1 MPSTDSPDAFDPG
14 MTPHPQG
21 HHLSDQGLDLRTLF
35 HVLLERAWVILL
47 LAVAGLLLAAGYIKR
62 APVLYSSTATLEVQQ
77 EEQKIV
83 KMDRAMDREDLRSLD
98 VLQTIAQELKSRSL
112 FERVIDRNNLGADP
126 RFVGLM
132 KETPTRERLAVA
144 LSRMTDV
151 RLRRGTRLI
160 DITVVNQVPELTQVI
175 ADSIVKEYKGQ
186 SVEQHTS
193 TSEFAN
199 EFLMQEANRL
209 KEKLQKS
216 ENELQTY
223 RERTAAVSL
232 DDRQNTVVAKLK
244 ELSTRV
250 TEAKSARIRAES
262 DYAQVER
269 LGTNVQALMVLPVV
283 ANDAKVAEIQMTV
296 NKLDGELANLR
307 QRYKEKHPKYLQ
319 ALSQIQEWRSAFT
332 NAVLQ
337 VPQTVKS
344 MLESI
349 RASEQALSEA
359 LTKQEAAALD
369 LNKLSIQ
376 YNVLARDVESDRALY
391 EAVLNQMKQTS
402 VAKEAQPTKVKVV
415 QSAYRPERPFSPQK
429 TKILGLGI
437 LGGLF
442 CGVLLALG
450 LNALDHSF
458 KTVDQVEDVLGMPVL
473 GVVPVMREARHAKG
487 PILVSEDPK
496 SAGAEA
502 FRTLRVSLSM
512 LGKAEARKVFLF
524 TSAVPAE
531 GKTFSSLNYSA
542 SLAQQG
548 LRTLLIDADL
558 RKPSVQAY
566 FGTDGDHSGGVTDYL
581 TGQKKFGEIVQ
592 TSKIEHLAYVTAGT
606 TAPNPAELLAQG
618 GFPGLLDEALK
629 HFDRVVVDSAPIHA
643 VSDTLLLVKDMQTIC
658 IVARAAKTPRRSIQ
672 RAIYLI
678 QKAGG
683 PVAGI
688 VLNRLPRRSG
698 AGYGY
703 YYDSY
708 YDYSYYGKYSKKGVY
723 GAK

>member
-1 MPSTDSPDAFDPG
+1 
-14 MTPHPQG
+14 
-21 HHLSDQGLDLRTLF
+21 
-35 HVLLERAWVILL
+35 
-47 LAVAGLLLAAGYIKR
+47 
-62 APVLYSSTATLEVQQ
+62 
-77 EEQKIV
+77 
-83 KMDRAMDREDLRSLD
+83 
-98 VLQTIAQELKSRSL
+98 
-112 FERVIDRNNLGADP
+112 
-126 RFVGLM
+126 
-132 KETPTRERLAVA
+132 
-144 LSRMTDV
+144 MTDV

-160 DITVVNQVPELTQVI
+160 DITVVHPVPELTKLI
-175 ADSIVKEYKGQ
+175 ANSIVEEFKGQ

-193 TSEFAN
+193 TSEVAN

-216 ENELQTY
+216 ENELQAY

-262 DYAQVER
+262 DYAQVEK

-283 ANDAKVAEIQMTV
+283 ANDAKVVEIQMTV
-296 NKLDGELANLR
+296 NKQEGDLANLR

-337 VPQTVKS
+337 VPQSVKS
-344 MLESI
+344 ILESI

-402 VAKEAQPTKVKVV
+402 VAKQAQPTKVKVV
-415 QSAYRPERPFSPQK
+415 QSAYRPEKPFSPQK

-558 RKPSVQAY
+558 RKPAVQDY
-566 FGTDGDHSGGVTDYL
+566 FGSNGDHGGVTDYL
-581 TGQKKFGEIVQ
+581 IGQKKFGEIVQ
-592 TSKIEHLAYVTAGT
+592 TSKLEHLSYVTAGT

-618 GFPGLLDEALK
+618 GFAGLLDEAVK

-643 VSDTLLLVKDMQTIC
+643 VSDTLLLLPHVQTVC
-658 IVARAAKTPRRSIQ
+658 FVARAAKTPRKSIQ
-672 RAIYLI
+672 RAIYLV

-688 VLNRLPRRSG
+688 VLNRLPRRG
-698 AGYGY
+698 GVGYGY
-703 YYDSY
+703 YYNSY
-708 YDYSYYGKYSKKGVY
+708 SDYSYYGKYSKKGVY

>member
-1 MPSTDSPDAFDPG
+1 MPSTDSPEAFDPG
-14 MTPHPQG
+14 MTPQSTGHPPSGQE
-21 HHLSDQGLDLRTLF
+21 LDLRTLL
-35 HVLLERAWVILL
+35 HVLLEKAWVVLL

-112 FERVIDRNNLGADP
+112 FERVIDTNNLGTDP

-132 KETPTRERLAVA
+132 SGTPSRERLAGA
-144 LSRMTDV
+144 LSKMTDV

-160 DITVVNQVPELTQVI
+160 DITVVHQVPELTKLI
-175 ADSIVKEYKGQ
+175 ANSVVEEYKGQ
-186 SVEQHTS
+186 SVEQHAS
-193 TSEFAN
+193 SSEVAN
-199 EFLMQEANRL
+199 EFLVQEANRL

-216 ENELQTY
+216 ENELQAY

-250 TEAKSARIRAES
+250 TEAKSARIKWES

-269 LGTNVQALMVLPVV
+269 LGTNVQALLVLTVV
-283 ANDAKVAEIQMTV
+283 ANDAKVAEIQMTM
-296 NKLDGELANLR
+296 NKLEGDLANLR

-319 ALSQIQEWRSAFT
+319 ALSEIQEWRSAFT

-344 MLESI
+344 TLESI

-359 LTKQEAAALD
+359 LTKQEAAAIE

-458 KTVDQVEDVLGMPVL
+458 KTVDQVEEVLGIPVV
-473 GVVPVMREARHAKG
+473 GVIPVMREARHSKG
-487 PILVSEDPK
+487 PIILSEEE
-496 SAGAEA
+496 SSGAEA

-542 SLAQQG
+542 SLAHQG

-558 RKPSVQAY
+558 RKPAVQEY

-592 TSKIEHLAYVTAGT
+592 ASKMEHLSYVTAGT

-618 GFPGLLDEALK
+618 GFPGLLEEAVK

-643 VSDTLLLVKDMQTIC
+643 VSDTLLLVKNVQTVC
-658 IVARAAKTPRRSIQ
+658 IVARAAKTPRKSIQ
-672 RAIYLI
+672 RAIYLL

-688 VLNRLPRRSG
+688 VLNRLSRRGG

-703 YYDSY
+703 YYNSY

-723 GAK
+723 GSK

>member
-1 MPSTDSPDAFDPG
+1 MPSTDSPEAFEPG
-14 MTPHPQG
+14 MTPPSSGHPSSG
-21 HHLSDQGLDLRTLF
+21 HELDLRTLF
-35 HVLLERAWVILL
+35 YVLLERAWVVLL

-112 FERVIDRNNLGADP
+112 FERVIDTNHLGADP

-132 KETPTRERLAVA
+132 NGAPSREILAGA

-160 DITVVNQVPELTQVI
+160 DITVVHQVPELAQLI
-175 ADSIVKEYKGQ
+175 ANSIVTEYKEQ

-193 TSEFAN
+193 TSEVAN
-199 EFLMQEANRL
+199 EFLLQEANRL

-216 ENELQTY
+216 ENDLQAY

-269 LGTNVQALMVLPVV
+269 LGTNVQALLVLPVV
-283 ANDAKVAEIQMTV
+283 ANDAKVAEIQMTM
-296 NKLDGELANLR
+296 NKQEGDLANLR

-319 ALSQIQEWRSAFT
+319 ALSELNEWRSAFT

-337 VPQTVKS
+337 VPRTVKS
-344 MLESI
+344 TLESI

-359 LTKQEAAALD
+359 LTKQETAAID

-415 QSAYRPERPFSPQK
+415 QSAYRPEKPFSPQR

-442 CGVLLALG
+442 CGILLALG

-458 KTVDQVEDVLGMPVL
+458 KTVDQVEDMLGIPVV
-473 GVVPVMREARHAKG
+473 GVIPVMGEATSAHG
-487 PILVSEDPK
+487 PIILSEEK

-531 GKTFSSLNYSA
+531 GKTFSSLNYAS
-542 SLAQQG
+542 SLAHQG

-558 RKPSVQAY
+558 RKPAVQDY
-566 FGTDGDHSGGVTDYL
+566 FGTNGDHIGGVTDYL
-581 TGQKKFGEIVQ
+581 TGQKKFGEILQ
-592 TSKIEHLAYVTAGT
+592 TSKIEHLSYVCAGT

-618 GFPGLLDEALK
+618 GFPGLLDEAVK

-643 VSDTLLLVKDMQTIC
+643 VSDTLLLVKHAQTVC
-658 IVARAAKTPRRSIQ
+658 VVARAGKTPRKSIQ
-672 RAIYLI
+672 RAIYLL

-688 VLNRLPRRSG
+688 VLNRLSRRL

-703 YYDSY
+703 SYSSY

>member
-1 MPSTDSPDAFDPG
+1 MPITDSPERFDPE
-14 MTPHPQG
+14 MTPQSNGDH
-21 HHLSDQGLDLRTLF
+21 SASQGLDLGTVF
-35 HVLLERAWVILL
+35 HVLREKVWLVLL

-77 EEQKIV
+77 EEQKIL
-83 KMDRAMDREDLRSLD
+83 KIDRAMDREDLRSLD
-98 VLQTIAQELKSRSL
+98 VLQTIAQALKSRSL
-112 FERVIDRNNLGADP
+112 FERVIDTNNLGSDP

-132 KETPTRERLAVA
+132 KETPTRERLASA

-160 DITVVNQVPELTQVI
+160 DITVVHQVPELTKLI
-175 ADSIVKEYKGQ
+175 ANSIVAEFKGQ

-193 TSEFAN
+193 SSEVAN

-216 ENELQTY
+216 ENDLQAY

-232 DDRQNTVVAKLK
+232 DDRQNTVVSKLK

-250 TEAKSARIRAES
+250 TEAKSARIKAES

-269 LGTNVQALMVLPVV
+269 LGTNVQALLVLPVV
-283 ANDAKVAEIQMTV
+283 ANDPKVAEIQMTI
-296 NKLDGELANLR
+296 NKQEGDLANLR

-344 MLESI
+344 TLESL
-349 RASEQALSEA
+349 RASEQALSDA
-359 LTKQEAAALD
+359 LTKQETAAID

-402 VAKEAQPTKVKVV
+402 VSKQAQPTKVRVV
-415 QSAYRPERPFSPQK
+415 QSAYTPERPFSPQK
-429 TKILGLGI
+429 RKILALGI
-437 LGGLF
+437 VGGLF

-450 LNALDHSF
+450 LNALDRSF
-458 KTVDQVEDVLGMPVL
+458 KTVDQVEEELRIPVL
-473 GVVPVMREARHAKG
+473 GVVPVMREATNSKR
-487 PILVSEDPK
+487 PIMVSEDRE

-512 LGKAEARKVFLF
+512 LGKVEARKIFLF

-531 GKTFSSLNYSA
+531 GKTFSSLNYA
-542 SLAQQG
+542 AILAQQG
-548 LRTLLIDADL
+548 
-558 RKPSVQAY
+558 
-566 FGTDGDHSGGVTDYL
+566 
-581 TGQKKFGEIVQ
+581 
-592 TSKIEHLAYVTAGT
+592 
-606 TAPNPAELLAQG
+606 
-618 GFPGLLDEALK
+618 
-629 HFDRVVVDSAPIHA
+629 
-643 VSDTLLLVKDMQTIC
+643 
-658 IVARAAKTPRRSIQ
+658 
-672 RAIYLI
+672 
-678 QKAGG
+678 
-683 PVAGI
+683 
-688 VLNRLPRRSG
+688 
-698 AGYGY
+698 
-703 YYDSY
+703 
-708 YDYSYYGKYSKKGVY
+708 
-723 GAK
+723 